1 MRVTITG
8 KTASTITFNTLGIVL
23 RGLTS
28 ALHIDVKNDEQMRE
42 LIGLK
47 NARLIDIIKEDALFD
62 EQSKEIQSNIKKSIE
77 IVAVTKETKSESNV
91 EDVEE
96 SDIEDAPT
104 KIKKNEIVRKSGRPK
119 GSKNITASNNVK
131 TTKVKTI
138 KKVDS
143 VNSCSPSC
151 SSDKTE
157 DNGEKET
164 ITIMTANGAIQG
176 KCARSM
182 TGDLQESEKTMA
194 SIEALRLL
202 EEEESQQDNKEE
214 IDESKL
220 DPSERMGNKATVV
233 NGMNST
239 ASINMKNSSLPEAE
253 AVKNAIKFIDSDT
266 GIDESDDKRDSFIDN
281 NDETIKETS
290 IEDDFLEI

>member
-23 RGLTS
+23 RGNTS
-28 ALHIDVKNDEQMRE
+28 AIHIDIKNDEQMRE

-47 NARLIDIIKEDALFD
+47 NANFIDITKEDLF
-62 EQSKEIQSNIKKSIE
+62 EQPKKETIISSQPLKQTVLKNNANQTSEKKESE
-77 IVAVTKETKSESNV
+77 VAV
-91 EDVEE
+91 EE
-96 SDIEDAPT
+96 IEDAPT
-104 KIKKNEIVRKSGRPK
+104 QKTETVKKIGRPK
-119 GSKNITASNNVK
+119 GSKNLTSSSKA
-131 TTKVKTI
+131 I
-138 KKVDS
+138 KAKPIQKLA
-143 VNSCSPSC
+143 NALPST
-151 SSDKTE
+151 DKTE

-164 ITIMTANGAIQG
+164 ITIMTANGVVQG

-182 TGDLQESEKTMA
+182 SGDLQESEKTMA

-202 EEEESQQDNKEE
+202 DEEEASADNTIE

-239 ASINMKNSSLPEAE
+239 ASVTMKNSSLPESE
-253 AVKNAIKFIDSDT
+253 AVKNSIKFIDSDM
-266 GIDESDDKRDSFIDN
+266 GHDDKNNAEDSFIDR
-281 NDETIKETS
+281 DENESENETS
-290 IEDDFLEI
+290 TTDDFLEI